1 MSLVVPSRSRLAFHF
16 ISRRPCSLT
25 QNPQVEFTY
34 EHHESLTITQKE
46 RREEKRREEKRI

>member
-46 RREEKRREEKRI
+46 RREEKRRGFK